1 MQITPPF
8 GYKEVVP
15 VLKTQRLRLPGP
27 GELPPFVRG
36 SNAVPLSPTEFQP
49 AGREFPIVFTSN
61 DNGKSFAPVAV
72 LGLASGE
79 NLFVNGSGW
88 SAGVYVPAYL
98 RRYPFCMARVAAPAQ
113 GEAKQGEEQPRRL
126 ICVEKEHLDEGGEAL
141 FEGDKPTERWAGI
154 ERLLTEYEADLER
167 GRELCAILADYALL
181 EPFTMQAQLPA
192 DKGGEKLNLTGMHR
206 VSEKN
211 LENLNAA
218 QLKNLVRKGILAR
231 IYLHL
236 ISLAN
241 FARLLERRLAA
252 EGPK

>member
-88 SAGVYVPAYL
+88 SD
-98 RRYPFCMARVAAPAQ
+98 R
-113 GEAKQGEEQPRRL
+113 KSTRL
-126 ICVEKEHLDEGGEAL
+126 NSSH
-141 FEGDKPTERWAGI
+141 
-154 ERLLTEYEADLER
+154 
-167 GRELCAILADYALL
+167 
-181 EPFTMQAQLPA
+181 
-192 DKGGEKLNLTGMHR
+192 
-206 VSEKN
+206 
-211 LENLNAA
+211 
-218 QLKNLVRKGILAR
+218 
-231 IYLHL
+231 
-236 ISLAN
+236 
-241 FARLLERRLAA
+241 
-252 EGPK
+252 